1 MLFVLI
7 VVVLAFAQDYL
18 DALRTFEEVVEAH
31 GYRIQTYKVTTRDGY
46 ILTLFRIPGA
56 LTEPKNQTKPVIFLQ
71 HGLIDLSDTFIM
83 NEPAPAFLLVDSG
96 FDVWLGNSRGS
107 FHSLDHLTL
116 DSKVDKEY
124 WDFTWMHMADYDIP
138 AMIDFVLKEA
148 KKPKLTYIGHSQGSL
163 QMFAHLSSNPEFI
176 KKLNIFIALGPVGTI
191 KNIEVEFLRKAKEFP
206 LFDLLIMNGVYEFLP
221 NFQANFLF
229 YSVCEK
235 FGKVCDKIIE
245 FFADMKV
252 DEVDNVERLPVILAH
267 ETGGT
272 SVMNMIH
279 YYQMINYDE
288 YKVQRF
294 DYGTLENIRKY
305 GKVDPPLFN
314 FSNIPGP
321 IALFSGSLDRLADP
335 KDVEWLRKSLRPG
348 VVVYDEELYFGHS
361 TFLWGKDLSYIK
373 DVVSLARKYK
383 N

>member
-1 MLFVLI
+1 MIFVLF
-7 VVVLAFAQDYL
+7 VVVLALAQDYL
-18 DALRTFEEVVEAH
+18 DAIRTFEEVVEAH
-31 GYRIQTYKVTTRDGY
+31 GYRIQSYKVTTQDGY
-46 ILTLFRIPGA
+46 ILTLFRIPGT
-56 LTEPKNQTKPVIFLQ
+56 LSEPKNQTKPVIFLQ

-96 FDVWLGNSRGS
+96 FDVWLGNSRGN
-107 FHSLDHLTL
+107 FHSLDHIKFN
-116 DSKVDKEY
+116 SQVDKEY

-138 AMIDFVLKEA
+138 AMIDFVLKET

-206 LFDLLIMNGVYEFLP
+206 IFDLLIMNGVYEFLP
-221 NFQANFLF
+221 NIQANFLF

-245 FFADMKV
+245 SFADMKV
-252 DEVDNVERLPVILAH
+252 DEVDNVDRLPVILAH

-272 SVMNMIH
+272 SIMNMIH
-279 YYQMINYDE
+279 YYQMINYDD

-294 DYGTLENIRKY
+294 DYGALENIQKY
-305 GKVDPPLFN
+305 GKVEPPLFN

-348 VVVYDEELYFGHS
+348 VVVYDKEMNFGHS
-361 TFLWGKDLSYIK
+361 TFMWGKDLSYIK